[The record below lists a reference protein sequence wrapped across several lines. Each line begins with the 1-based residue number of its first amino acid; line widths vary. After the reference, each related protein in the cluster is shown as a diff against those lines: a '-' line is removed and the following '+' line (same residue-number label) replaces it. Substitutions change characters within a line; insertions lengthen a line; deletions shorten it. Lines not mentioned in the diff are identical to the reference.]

1 VALKF
6 YMDVHIPATITAG
19 LRRRNIDAL
28 TSQED
33 GTREVDDVSLLQRAT
48 ELGRVLFSQDQ
59 DLLQIA
65 SEWQRTEHSF
75 LGLVFSA
82 QQGVSIGQCVED
94 LELLAQCYM
103 EEEIANQV
111 IFLPLR

>member
-1 VALKF
+1 
-6 YMDVHIPATITAG
+6 MDVHIPAAITAG
-19 LRRRNIDAL
+19 LRRRNINVI

-33 GTREVDDVSLLQRAT
+33 GTREDDDVLLLQRAT
-48 ELGRVLFSQDQ
+48 SLGRILFSQDQ

-65 SEWQRTEHSF
+65 REWQYTGQSF
-75 LGLVFSA
+75 AGLVFSA

-94 LELLAQCYM
+94 LELLAQCYAP
-103 EEEIANQV
+103 EEIANQV

>member
-1 VALKF
+1 
-6 YMDVHIPATITAG
+6 MDVHIPAAITAG
-19 LRRRNIDAL
+19 LLRRNVDVLI
-28 TSQED
+28 SQED
-33 GTREVDDVSLLQRAT
+33 GTRDVDDVSLLQRTTA
-48 ELGRVLFSQDQ
+48 LGRTLFSQDQ

-65 SEWQRTEHSF
+65 CEWQRTEQSF

-94 LELLAQCYM
+94 LELLAQCYTK
-103 EEEIANQV
+103 EEIANQV